1 MRRRSPIS
9 ATLSSFLAAI
19 AIAASCT
26 LLPAQTSPP
35 LLVPPAPEPDAA
47 TEALAPPAE
56 ALWQIES
63 PAGSSR
69 VVEDASPTSGVMDGY
84 WLVSTERSPQSF
96 DESLPRFCAAVR
108 RYEDCRGVRTSSLQE
123 LVGSLA
129 PNVPVVIVVH
139 GSFMDSPSIV
149 PESRKTW
156 RWLQRGSCGQPFQ
169 MIYLTWPSYRPLSI
183 APAIDVAVLGRQA
196 SRNGFYLAQLIQ
208 SLPDQCPL
216 SLVGHSHGTRVI
228 SAALHLNAGGTVEGH
243 SLRCQ
248 SGVDRDVRVVFAASA
263 IDHDWLNPGERF
275 DRTMWSADCLVNL
288 RNEHDP
294 ALLIYPLRRL
304 GSSRAL
310 GRIGFTENDRR
321 ALGSTSRR
329 ISEIDVTDSVGHRH
343 LWPAYL
349 EHASLP
355 QRVRNH
361 LYFADQVSKYN
372 VNSESTVIR

>member
-1 MRRRSPIS
+1 MRGRCSIS
-9 ATLSSFLAAI
+9 ATLCSLYAVLAI
-19 AIAASCT
+19 AVSC
-26 LLPAQTSPP
+26 PFVSAQTSPP
-35 LLVPPAPEPDAA
+35 LLVPPAPEPVAEQVAPSAA
-47 TEALAPPAE
+47 TDRS
-56 ALWQIES
+56 I
-63 PAGSSR
+63 
-69 VVEDASPTSGVMDGY
+69 SPTETLSPPGEIRILQSPVMEGY
-84 WLVSTERSPQSF
+84 WLVSTEHSPQSF
-96 DESLPRFCAAVR
+96 DESLPRFCASVR
-108 RYEDCRGVRTSSLQE
+108 RYDDCHGVRSSSLQE

-139 GSFMDSPSIV
+139 GSFMDSPSVV
-149 PESRKTW
+149 PESLKTW

-208 SLPDQCPL
+208 SLPDECPL

-228 SAALHLNAGGTVEGH
+228 AAALHLTAGGTVEGH
-243 SLRCQ
+243 SLRCR
-248 SGVDRDVRVVFAASA
+248 SCGDRDVRVVFAASA

-310 GRIGFTENDRR
+310 GRSGFTQSDRR

-329 ISEIDVTDSVGHRH
+329 ISEIDVSDSIGHRH
-343 LWPAYL
+343 LWPAYI
-349 EHASLP
+349 ENTSLP
-355 QRVRNH
+355 QRIRNH
-361 LYFADQVSKYN
+361 LYFADQVSKYQ
-372 VNSESTVIR
+372 VTSESPVLQ

>member
-1 MRRRSPIS
+1 MRGRSSIS
-9 ATLSSFLAAI
+9 ATLCSFSAAI
-19 AIAASCT
+19 AIALSCSIVSAQT
-26 LLPAQTSPP
+26 LPSLLLPGVSESEAVIEPA
-35 LLVPPAPEPDAA
+35 VP
-47 TEALAPPAE
+47 
-56 ALWQIES
+56 
-63 PAGSSR
+63 SS
-69 VVEDASPTSGVMDGY
+69 ASPWHIDRPADSGSPDHSYTTASSVMDGY

-108 RYEDCRGVRTSSLQE
+108 RYEDCHGVRSSSLQE
-123 LVGSLA
+123 LVSSLA

-139 GSFMDSPSIV
+139 GSFMDSPSVV

-208 SLPDQCPL
+208 SLPAECPL

-228 SAALHLNAGGTVEGH
+228 SAALHLTAGGTVEGH
-243 SLRCQ
+243 LLQCRSC
-248 SGVDRDVRVVFAASA
+248 VDRDVRVVFAASA

-275 DRTMWSADCLVNL
+275 DRTMLLADCLVNL

-310 GRIGFTENDRR
+310 GRSGFTQNDRR
-321 ALGSTSRR
+321 ALGAASRR
-329 ISEIDVTDSVGHRH
+329 IAEIDVTDSIGHRH

-361 LYFADQVSKYN
+361 LYFADQVSKYQ
-372 VNSESTVIR
+372 VNSESTLPQ

>member
-1 MRRRSPIS
+1 MRGRSSIS
-9 ATLSSFLAAI
+9 ATLCSFFAAI
-19 AIAASCT
+19 AIAGSCSV
-26 LLPAQTSPP
+26 LPAQITPP
-35 LLVPPAPEPDAA
+35 LLVPPAPEPAPVPESTLPSTETEWRIEAPADSSQASENAIQSAA
-47 TEALAPPAE
+47 
-56 ALWQIES
+56 
-63 PAGSSR
+63 
-69 VVEDASPTSGVMDGY
+69 VMEGY
-84 WLVSTERSPQSF
+84 WLVSTEHSPQSF

-108 RYEDCRGVRTSSLQE
+108 RYEDCHGVRSSSLQE
-123 LVGSLA
+123 LVSSLA

-139 GSFMDSPSIV
+139 GSFMDTPSIV

-196 SRNGFYLAQLIQ
+196 SRNGFYLAQLIE
-208 SLPDQCPL
+208 SLPDECPL

-228 SAALHLNAGGTVEGH
+228 SAALHLTAGGTVEGH
-243 SLRCQ
+243 SLRCR
-248 SGVDRDVRVVFAASA
+248 SCVDRDVRVVFAASA

-304 GSSRAL
+304 ASSRAL
-310 GRIGFTENDRR
+310 GRSGFTPNDRR

-329 ISEIDVTDSVGHRH
+329 ISEIDVTDLIGHRH

-361 LYFADQVSKYN
+361 LYFADQVSKYQ
-372 VNSESTVIR
+372 VTSASTAIQ